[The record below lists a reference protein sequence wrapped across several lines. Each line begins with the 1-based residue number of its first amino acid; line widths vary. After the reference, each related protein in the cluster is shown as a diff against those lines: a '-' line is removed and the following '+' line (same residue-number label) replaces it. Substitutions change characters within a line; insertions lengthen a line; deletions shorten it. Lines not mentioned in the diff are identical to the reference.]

1 MINEVSYE
9 YAKSLFELSNDKLE
23 TFNCLETISSVLSDE
38 VINVLTHPLINKN
51 DKKEIINK
59 SFSEYFNETFLHF
72 LFVLI
77 DNNRIDEIN
86 NIKNDFYELLKE
98 EQEIIEI
105 LIESNYELY
114 NTELDNLESKLENK
128 YNKKVVLIP
137 SINKNII
144 GGIKMTLKN
153 EIFDASVNNYLNDLV
168 KEIKG

>member
-105 LIESNYELY
+105 LVESNYQLE
-114 NTELDNLESKLENK
+114 NTELDNLKSKLENK

-137 SINKNII
+137 SINTNII
-144 GGIKMTLKN
+144 GGIKMTFKN

>member
-86 NIKNDFYELLKE
+86 NIK
-98 EQEIIEI
+98 IIFM
-105 LIESNYELY
+105 N
-114 NTELDNLESKLENK
+114 
-128 YNKKVVLIP
+128 
-137 SINKNII
+137 
-144 GGIKMTLKN
+144 
-153 EIFDASVNNYLNDLV
+153 
-168 KEIKG
+168 

>member
-105 LIESNYELY
+105 LIESNYQLD
-114 NTELDNLESKLENK
+114 NTELDNLKNKLENK

-137 SINKNII
+137 SINTNII

>member
-105 LIESNYELY
+105 LIESNYQLD
-114 NTELDNLESKLENK
+114 NTELDNLKSKLENK

-137 SINKNII
+137 SINTNII
-144 GGIKMTLKN
+144 GGIKMTFKN

>member
-77 DNNRIDEIN
+77 DNNRIEEIN

-105 LIESNYELY
+105 LVESNYQLE
-114 NTELDNLESKLENK
+114 NTELDNLKSKLENK

-137 SINKNII
+137 SINTNII
-144 GGIKMTLKN
+144 GGIKMTFKN

>member
-114 NTELDNLESKLENK
+114 NTELDNLKSKLENK

-137 SINKNII
+137 SINTNII